1 MIAVHDVARI
11 TIEPVREV
19 CQTMATLRI
28 NITTKGGETIRIE
41 LMSDAAANLFPITKE

>member
-19 CQTMATLRI
+19 CQTLRI

-41 LMSDAAANLFPITKE
+41 LMSDAVANLFPITKE